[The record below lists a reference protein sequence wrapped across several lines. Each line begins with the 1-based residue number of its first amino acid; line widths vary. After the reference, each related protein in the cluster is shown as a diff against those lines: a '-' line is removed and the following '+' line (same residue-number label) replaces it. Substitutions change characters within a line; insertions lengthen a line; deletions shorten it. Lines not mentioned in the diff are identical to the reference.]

1 MDNHGVIGVPKDLM
15 GMDSYNRFQNELY
28 GYPENDEYNLFEK
41 LKIKLPIKGKEYHR
55 ISSALWIAEF
65 IDIPSELIKS
75 VDFLSEYKLAIT
87 FYESEEF
94 CVEKYFQT
102 NFNIIE
108 GKKFVIQYLN
118 KKGYAI
124 RTDSYTVTKL
134 NGIDKMPLSNE
145 IEDIKVKITLE
156 CSNHDISTCKE

>member
-1 MDNHGVIGVPKDLM
+1 MDNHGVIGVPKYLM
-15 GMDSYNRFQNELY
+15 GMDSYNRFQNEFY
-28 GYPENDEYNLFEK
+28 GYPKNNEYNEFEK
-41 LKIKLPIKGKEYHR
+41 LKIKSAIKGKEYHR

-108 GKKFVIQYLN
+108 GKKFVIKYLN
-118 KKGYAI
+118 KEGYAI

-156 CSNHDISTCKE
+156 CKNHDISTCKE

>member
-15 GMDSYNRFQNELY
+15 GMDSYNRFQNEFY
-28 GYPENDEYNLFEK
+28 GYPKNYEYDEIEK
-41 LKIKLPIKGKEYHR
+41 LKIKSAIKGKEYHR

-65 IDIPSELIKS
+65 NDIPSELIKS
-75 VDFLSEYKLAIT
+75 VEFLSEYKLAIT

-108 GKKFVIQYLN
+108 GKKFVIKYLN
-118 KKGYAI
+118 KEGYAI